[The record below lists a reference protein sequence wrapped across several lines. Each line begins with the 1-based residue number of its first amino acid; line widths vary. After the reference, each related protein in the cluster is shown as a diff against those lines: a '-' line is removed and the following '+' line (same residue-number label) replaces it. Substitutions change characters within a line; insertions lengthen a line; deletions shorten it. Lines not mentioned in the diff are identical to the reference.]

1 MDRVTRPKA
10 WNFDTMSSN
19 TEMFENRLI
28 VALIACLGGAALT
41 LLTQRLLNKR
51 GLFTYFV
58 SHFPAGLST
67 DDPVFG
73 TVRVTWNNRSV
84 QNLYLSRVEL
94 RNESL
99 NDYEGIVVRVVA
111 YDTAL
116 LTEQTG
122 VIGTTR
128 ALKWTEEFSQKLS
141 VQQGDSATSSQIQLV
156 HRLREFQI
164 PTMNRGQVVY
174 LRFLNDATLG
184 QMPRIE
190 LEVLHKGV
198 RLESRMNQQQFMGV
212 PLPSA
217 TLVGLAL
224 GTLFL
229 SGVILITDVIW
240 VAASLSFV
248 FGLVVRVPGAL
259 AIKTWCW
266 FRDSI
271 GN

>member
-1 MDRVTRPKA
+1 
-10 WNFDTMSSN
+10 MSSSF
-19 TEMFENRLI
+19 EVFENRLI
-28 VALIACLGGAALT
+28 IALIACFGGAVLT
-41 LLTQRLLNKR
+41 LLTQRLLKKR
-51 GLFTYFV
+51 GLFTYVV

-67 DDPVFG
+67 ADPVFG
-73 TVRVTWNNRSV
+73 TVQVTWNNSSV

-111 YDTAL
+111 NDTTL

-122 VIGTTR
+122 GVGTTR
-128 ALKWTEEFSQKLS
+128 ALKWTEEFSQQLS
-141 VQQGDSATSSQIQLV
+141 VQPGNPATPSQFAIAS
-156 HRLREFQI
+156 RLREFQI

-174 LRFLNDATLG
+174 LRFLNDASPG
-184 QMPRIE
+184 KVPRIE

-198 RLESRMNQQQFMGV
+198 RLESRKNQQQFMGV
-212 PLPSA
+212 PLTSA
-217 TLVGLAL
+217 TLVGLTL

-229 SGVILITDVIW
+229 FGVILLTDEIW
-240 VAASLSFV
+240 AAASLSFL

-259 AIKTWCW
+259 AIKTWRW
-266 FRDSI
+266 FRDRI

>member
-1 MDRVTRPKA
+1 
-10 WNFDTMSSN
+10 MSSISA
-19 TEMFENRLI
+19 MFENRLI
-28 VALIACLGGAALT
+28 IALIACLGGATLT
-41 LLTQRLLNKR
+41 MLTERLLSKR

-58 SHFPAGLST
+58 SHFPAGLTT

-73 TVRVTWNNRSV
+73 TVRVTWNNSPV

-111 YDTAL
+111 KDTTL

-122 VIGTTR
+122 IAGTTR
-128 ALKWTEEFSQKLS
+128 GLRWTEEFSQQLS
-141 VQQGDSATSSQIQLV
+141 VQQGNPATPSQFATFS
-156 HRLREFQI
+156 RLREFDI
-164 PTMNRGQVVY
+164 PTMNRGQVVDF
-174 LRFLNDATLG
+174 RFLNDATPG
-184 QMPRIE
+184 KVPRIE

-198 RLESRMNQQQFMGV
+198 RLEFRMNQQQYMGV
-212 PLPSA
+212 PLSSA
-217 TLVGLAL
+217 TLAGIAL

-229 SGVILITDVIW
+229 LGVTLLTAEVW
-240 VAASLSFV
+240 VGAILSFV

-259 AIKTWCW
+259 AIKSWRW
-266 FRDSI
+266 IRDGI